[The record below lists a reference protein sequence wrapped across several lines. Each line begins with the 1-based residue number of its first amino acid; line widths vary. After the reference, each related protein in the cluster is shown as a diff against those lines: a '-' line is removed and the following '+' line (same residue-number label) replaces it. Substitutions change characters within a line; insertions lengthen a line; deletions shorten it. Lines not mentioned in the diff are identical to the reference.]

1 MIIVKVPVMSK
12 NVISLILKSFT
23 ALFAWLIHKI
33 DSSQSKAHLAF
44 ATGFS
49 IRNHPVE
56 TRGKVNKL
64 ILMNLI

>member
-1 MIIVKVPVMSK
+1 MIIVKVPALSK

-44 ATGFS
+44 ATGFHRV
-49 IRNHPVE
+49 IPYGKI
-56 TRGKVNKL
+56 RGKVNKL